1 MTHRPFGRMFM
12 TPLIPYRR
20 GDTHTIDEE
29 GYRRFLRVFL
39 TDANLEAG
47 LAVIANP
54 EAGEI
59 FYLSREEKR
68 RVVEI
73 TMEEVAGRA
82 PVLAGALDVT
92 TAGTVQVAKDAA
104 ELGVDGLFVFPA
116 IGAQDVAVAWDADRY
131 PEVMTDMFT
140 AIAREVDLPM
150 VVHPVATP
158 SIRYGIGLSAGATR
172 YVCEQVPNIVGWKMT
187 YNYNGFR
194 EIARVLRSLD
204 RQVEI
209 LAALAM
215 FFHENLANGQ
225 FDGTS
230 SGAWNYAPEPMMEH
244 ILAWRTGD
252 VSRAIEI
259 WTGGLAQL
267 HEYVFA
273 EMSRL
278 HVRYK
283 AAAWLRGFIDNPL
296 MRPPM
301 PRPRPAE
308 IATLYELLRALDLS
322 TIERAD
328 VDLFTE
334 QLAGAVP
341 TPEDAPSGQANGG
354 RAGAL
359 AGGRPAA

>member
-1 MTHRPFGRMFM
+1 MGGESGHQPFGRMFM
-12 TPLIPYRR
+12 TPLVPYV
-20 GDTHTIDEE
+20 GSDTTTIDEE

-39 TDANLEAG
+39 TDANLDAG
-47 LAVIANP
+47 LSVIANP

-73 TMEEVAGRA
+73 TLEEVAGRA

-92 TAGTVQVAKDAA
+92 TAGAVDVARDAA

-116 IGAQDVAVAWDADRY
+116 IGAQDVAVAWDADNY
-131 PEVMTDMFT
+131 PEVMADMFL
-140 AIAREVDLPM
+140 AIAREADLPM

-158 SIRYGIGLSAGATR
+158 SIRYGIGLSAAATR
-172 YVCEQVPNIVGWKMT
+172 YVCERVPNVVGWKMT
-187 YNYNGFR
+187 YNYNGYR

-204 RQVEI
+204 RRVEI
-209 LAALAM
+209 LAALAK
-215 FFHENLANGQ
+215 FFHENLASRQ

-244 ILAWRTGD
+244 ILAWRSGD
-252 VSRAIEI
+252 VAGATDI
-259 WTGGLAQL
+259 WEGGLAQL
-267 HEYVFA
+267 HEYAFS

-301 PRPRPAE
+301 PKPRPVE
-308 IATLYELLRALDLS
+308 VETLYELLRRLGLS
-322 TIERAD
+322 TIERAQID
-328 VDLFTE
+328 RFMEELT
-334 QLAGAVP
+334 GAVP
-341 TPEDAPSGQANGG
+341 V
-354 RAGAL
+354 AG
-359 AGGRPAA
+359 

>member
-1 MTHRPFGRMFM
+1 MTYEPFNRMFV
-12 TPLIPYRR
+12 TPLLPYSP
-20 GDTHTIDEE
+20 GQTNEIDEE
-29 GYRRFLRVFL
+29 AYRRFLRIFL
-39 TDANLEAG
+39 TDEYLEAG
-47 LAVIANP
+47 ISVIANP

-73 TMEEVAGRA
+73 TLDEVAGRA

-92 TAGTVQVAKDAA
+92 TAGSIEVARDAA
-104 ELGVDGLFVFPA
+104 ELGVAGLFVFPA
-116 IGAQDVAVAWDADRY
+116 IGAQDVAVAWDADNY
-131 PEVMTDMFT
+131 PEVMTDMFQ
-140 AIAREVDLPM
+140 AIAAEVDLPM

-158 SIRYGIGLSAGATR
+158 SIRYGIGLSASATR
-172 YVCEQVPNIVGWKMT
+172 YVCENVPNVVGWKMT

-204 RQVEI
+204 RRVEI
-209 LAALAM
+209 LGALAK

-244 ILAWRTGD
+244 ILAWRQGD
-252 VSRAIEI
+252 VRRATEI
-259 WTGGLAQL
+259 WNGGLAQL

-283 AAAWLRGFIDNPL
+283 VAAWLRGFIGNPL

-301 PRPRPAE
+301 PRPRAQE
-308 IATLYELLRALDLS
+308 IETLYGLLRALDLS
-322 TIERAD
+322 TIEREE
-328 VDLFTE
+328 VDGFL
-334 QLAGAVP
+334 
-341 TPEDAPSGQANGG
+341 S
-354 RAGAL
+354 RAGT
-359 AGGRPAA
+359 PAISLG

>member
-1 MTHRPFGRMFM
+1 MTAHYEPFGRMFM
-12 TPLIPYRR
+12 TPLIPYKH
-20 GDTHTIDEE
+20 GDTTEIDEE
-29 GYRRFLRVFL
+29 AYRRFLRGFL

-73 TMEEVAGRA
+73 TLEEVDGRA

-92 TAGTVQVAKDAA
+92 TAGSIDVARDAA

-116 IGAQDVAVAWDADRY
+116 IGAQDVAVAWDADAY
-131 PEVMTDMFT
+131 PEVMTDMFR
-140 AIAREVDLPM
+140 AIAAEVDLPM

-172 YVCEQVPNIVGWKMT
+172 YVCEHVPNVVGWKMT
-187 YNYNGFR
+187 YNYNGYR

-204 RQVEI
+204 RRVEI
-209 LAALAM
+209 LGALAK
-215 FFHENLANGQ
+215 FFHENIANEQ

-244 ILAWRTGD
+244 ILAWRAGD
-252 VSRAIEI
+252 VKRATQI
-259 WTGGLAQL
+259 WNSGLAQL
-267 HEYVFA
+267 HEYIFA

-278 HVRYK
+278 HIRYK
-283 AAAWLRGFIDNPL
+283 VAAWLRGFIDNPL

-301 PRPRPAE
+301 PRPRAAE
-308 IATLYELLRALDLS
+308 IEDTYRLLRALDLTTRPRS
-322 TIERAD
+322 E
-328 VDLFTE
+328 VDEF
-334 QLAGAVP
+334 LA
-341 TPEDAPSGQANGG
+341 
-354 RAGAL
+354 
-359 AGGRPAA
+359 RPAMAGQLVSA

>member
-1 MTHRPFGRMFM
+1 VAHEPFGRMFM
-12 TPLIPYRR
+12 TPLMPYRN
-20 GDTHTIDEE
+20 GDTAEIDEE

-39 TDANLEAG
+39 TDENLEAG

-73 TMEEVAGRA
+73 TLEEVAGRA

-92 TAGTVQVAKDAA
+92 TAGSVEVARDAA

-116 IGAQDVAVAWDADRY
+116 IGAQDVAVAWDADNY
-131 PEVMTDMFT
+131 PEVMTDMFQ
-140 AIAREVDLPM
+140 AIAAEVDLPM

-172 YVCEQVPNIVGWKMT
+172 YVCEQVPNVVGWKMT
-187 YNYNGFR
+187 YNYNGYR
-194 EIARVLRSLD
+194 EIARVLRALP
-204 RQVEI
+204 RRVEI
-209 LAALAM
+209 LGALAK
-215 FFHENLANGQ
+215 FFHENLANEQ

-230 SGAWNYAPEPMMEH
+230 SGAWNYAPEAMMEH
-244 ILAWRTGD
+244 ILAWRRGD
-252 VSRAIEI
+252 VKRATEI
-259 WTGGLAQL
+259 WNGGLAQL

-278 HVRYK
+278 HIRYK
-283 AAAWLRGFIDNPL
+283 AAAWIRGFIDNPL

-301 PRPRPAE
+301 PKPRHEE
-308 IATLYELLRALDLS
+308 IETLYSLLRALEVSVRD
-322 TIERAD
+322 R
-328 VDLFTE
+328 TE
-334 QLAGAVP
+334 IDAVLDRLG
-341 TPEDAPSGQANGG
+341 TPLISV
-354 RAGAL
+354 
-359 AGGRPAA
+359 

>member
-1 MTHRPFGRMFM
+1 MATKYEPFGRLFM
-12 TPLIPYRR
+12 TPLIPYRE
-20 GDTHTIDEE
+20 GGSDEIDEQ
-29 GYRRFLRVFL
+29 GYRRFLRTFL

-73 TMEEVAGRA
+73 TLEEVAGRA
-82 PVLAGALDVT
+82 PVIAGALDVT
-92 TAGTVQVAKDAA
+92 TAGSVAVARDAA

-116 IGAQDVAVAWDADRY
+116 IGAQDVAVAWDADAY
-131 PEVMTDMFT
+131 PEVMTDMFQ
-140 AIAREVDLPM
+140 AIAAEVDLPM

-158 SIRYGIGLSAGATR
+158 SIRYGIGLSGGAVR
-172 YVCEQVPNIVGWKMT
+172 YVCEKVPNVVGWKMT
-187 YNYNGFR
+187 YNYNGYR

-204 RQVEI
+204 HQVEI
-209 LAALAM
+209 LGALAK
-215 FFHENLANGQ
+215 FFHENLANDQ

-244 ILAWRTGD
+244 ILAWREGD
-252 VSRAIEI
+252 VRRATQI
-259 WTGGLAQL
+259 WNGGLAQV

-278 HVRYK
+278 HIRYK
-283 AAAWLRGFIDNPL
+283 VAAWLRGFIDNPL

-301 PRPRPAE
+301 PRPRKQE
-308 IATLYELLRALDLS
+308 VEETYRLLRALGLS
-322 TIERAD
+322 TRDRGE
-328 VDLFTE
+328 VDAFLESATG
-334 QLAGAVP
+334 LAA
-341 TPEDAPSGQANGG
+341 T
-354 RAGAL
+354 L
-359 AGGRPAA
+359 AAA